1 LLEDHFIAQ
10 DDSKTYV
17 RLRDKDIPAALT
29 RPDRIG
35 FIGSDTFDELTDSAQ
50 DGLVYRTIAQTGLRV
65 ALLAPSVRAT
75 RVQEKL
81 ASGETL
87 QVATSYP
94 RAAKRSSGALGC
106 AIRVLATLGGSVE
119 AAPKIYPGID
129 GVVDIVK
136 TGETARQ
143 NCLVV
148 ARDDLQPVTLG
159 AVWRESSANT
169 PPLPFEVSGLSEAVG
184 AIERRVTEAAA
195 GEQNSYTQR
204 LAGDDNRLHKKLGE
218 EFAELLGEL
227 CTGSVA
233 TVQAETAD
241 LLYVLAIA
249 NAKQS
254 GSLLGALALL
264 ASRNTA

>member
-1 LLEDHFIAQ
+1 M
-10 DDSKTYV
+10 
-17 RLRDKDIPAALT
+17 
-29 RPDRIG
+29 
-35 FIGSDTFDELTDSAQ
+35 
-50 DGLVYRTIAQTGLRV
+50 YRTVAQTGLRV

-75 RVQEKL
+75 QVQEKL

-106 AIRVLATLGGSVE
+106 AVRVMATLGGSVE
-119 AAPKIYPGID
+119 AAPKVYPDID

-136 TGETARQ
+136 SGETARQ
-143 NCLVV
+143 NCLIV

-159 AVWRESSANT
+159 AVWRESSPRAT
-169 PPLPFEVSGLSEAVG
+169 RLIFDASEVAEAVA
-184 AIERRVTEAAA
+184 AIERRVGEAAT
-195 GEQNSYTQR
+195 GQQDSYTQR
-204 LAGDDNRLHKKLGE
+204 LAGDDNRLRKKLGE

-227 CTGSVA
+227 CTGGTA

-241 LLYVLAIA
+241 LLYALAIA
-249 NAKQS
+249 NAKQG